1 MTLVLTGLAN
11 GFRVEARNTVNSFG
25 IDYFLIQY
33 GAAGPFLGS
42 SPFAQTEVT
51 RAQRLPGVQAA
62 APLVYA
68 GTTAL
73 DNGTPRTM
81 NLFGAPTDG
90 PGMPPMSARPPARH
104 ARRDRGVIHAGPQD
118 RRPHSRSRRT
128 PCEVVGIVE
137 NSTVLAKQPNLFL
150 TPVGAQRLVYGGQP
164 VISSV
169 GIRGEPERV
178 PDGYRAVDRQGAID
192 DMMRPLKV
200 AVDAISIMAMLLWVV
215 AALIVGS
222 IIYMS
227 ALERNRDFAVFKA
240 VGVSTKAILGRP
252 GAAGGD
258 RRGVRAALV
267 GRTAV
272 AGPGAACSHAGRRA
286 RRGVHVAPGG
296 RDRHR
301 TDRQWRRPAPR
312 GGRGPCHG
320 IRRSVTVGDLDIRDL
335 VVEYSNAGDTVRP
348 IDHLNLEVSA
358 GSLAIL
364 LGPSGCGK
372 TTLLSCIGGIL
383 KPTSGQIL
391 FDNIDATA
399 LDGHSL
405 TVYRRN
411 TVGIVFQAFNLV
423 PSLTAAENVM
433 VPMRAA
439 GMSRR
444 AAHKKATE
452 LLDRVGLNERMTHR
466 PGDLSGGQQQRVAV
480 ARAIALDPPLIL
492 ADEPTAHLDFIQVE
506 EVLRL
511 IRQLADDDRVVVVA
525 THDSRMLPLADQVVE
540 LVPRRCQH
548 RPGTR
553 NPGRD
558 GRFAW
563 CSGRTRWVI

>member
-1 MTLVLTGLAN
+1 M
-11 GFRVEARNTVNSFG
+11 
-25 IDYFLIQY
+25 
-33 GAAGPFLGS
+33 
-42 SPFAQTEVT
+42 
-51 RAQRLPGVQAA
+51 
-62 APLVYA
+62 
-68 GTTAL
+68 
-73 DNGTPRTM
+73 
-81 NLFGAPTDG
+81 
-90 PGMPPMSARPPARH
+90 
-104 ARRDRGVIHAGPQD
+104 
-118 RRPHSRSRRT
+118 
-128 PCEVVGIVE
+128 
-137 NSTVLAKQPNLFL
+137 
-150 TPVGAQRLVYGGQP
+150 
-164 VISSV
+164 
-169 GIRGEPERV
+169 
-178 PDGYRAVDRQGAID
+178 
-192 DMMRPLKV
+192 
-200 AVDAISIMAMLLWVV
+200 
-215 AALIVGS
+215 
-222 IIYMS
+222 
-227 ALERNRDFAVFKA
+227 
-240 VGVSTKAILGRP
+240 
-252 GAAGGD
+252 
-258 RRGVRAALV
+258 
-267 GRTAV
+267 
-272 AGPGAACSHAGRRA
+272 
-286 RRGVHVAPGG
+286 
-296 RDRHR
+296 
-301 TDRQWRRPAPR
+301 
-312 GGRGPCHG
+312 
-320 IRRSVTVGDLDIRDL
+320 TVGDLDIRDL

-540 LVPRRCQH
+540 LVPAVASTDRAPETLDVTVQ
-548 RPGTR
+548 RPGPSPSATIGHSSR
-553 NPGRD
+553 SRSIPVPEVKEKDWVHHAGRRVYCGQA
-558 GRFAW
+558 GRERDEAVAHGGQAHAD
-563 CSGRTRWVI
+563 SPRDV